1 MVIEVDLTGED
12 MWEIQQAYILA
23 STSYHRAR
31 SEEQKTKSKRI
42 MTAMYKMLDA
52 YAKKQNFFT
61 FDGIN
66 IGIADQEI

>member
-12 MWEIQQAYILA
+12 MWEIQQAYNLA
-23 STSYHRAR
+23 STSYYRAR

-52 YAKKQNFFT
+52 YSKKQNFFT
-61 FDGIN
+61 FEGMD
-66 IGIADQEI
+66 IGIADQGI